1 MSASTSAREIQQLAL
16 DVYNN
21 KLNYKDND
29 FIVIMALLKESYM
42 RVKGFLGEEEN
53 EKVAA
58 CEAEDTDEDE
68 GVSRYANY
76 DSEDDSESESYTSTY
91 LQPY

>member
-1 MSASTSAREIQQLAL
+1 MSALEIQQLAL

-29 FIVIMALLKESYM
+29 FICIMALLKESYM

-58 CEAEDTDEDE
+58 PTEANDEE
-68 GVSRYANY
+68 EECVSRYANY

>member
-1 MSASTSAREIQQLAL
+1 MSALEIQQLAL

-29 FIVIMALLKESYM
+29 FICIMALLKESYM

-53 EKVAA
+53 EKVA
-58 CEAEDTDEDE
+58 EGTNDEE
-68 GVSRYANY
+68 EECVSRYANY
-76 DSEDDSESESYTSTY
+76 DSEDDSDSESYTSFY
-91 LQPY
+91 LDPY